1 MLVYLRYRSHRSNL
15 EFHVKMKGEVNS
27 KKDYLSKTIE
37 YPDVTIDA
45 TAESVEEGLYATK

>member
-1 MLVYLRYRSHRSNL
+1 M

-45 TAESVEEGLYATK
+45 TAESGGEVKICFK